1 MGLVRWHRASISL
14 STEEESD
21 SSKTKQIKRK
31 ADIRKLALGAM
42 LSLALG
48 VITTTYLIELQDLRN
63 KILGFFLS
71 FAPSL
76 YVAGT
81 CIVKVLPD
89 LLQSRGS
96 KYLKEVKKFDK
107 TGRPDFSQRT
117 GFMGEV
123 KKEIEYLFDFLRLT
137 HYSDDKMKKRR
148 LIHLAVFI
156 DDLDRCDKS
165 TVMKVLQAS
174 ILLLV

>member
-1 MGLVRWHRASISL
+1 MYSGTDLLWASLLDKLWMEVEAVCGPGAVRLHRASISL

-31 ADIRKLALGAM
+31 AAIRKLALGAM

-81 CIVKVLPD
+81 FIVKVLPD

-96 KYLKEVKKFDK
+96 KYLKEVKKIIK
-107 TGRPDFSQRT
+107 ITFS
-117 GFMGEV
+117 
-123 KKEIEYLFDFLRLT
+123 
-137 HYSDDKMKKRR
+137 
-148 LIHLAVFI
+148 
-156 DDLDRCDKS
+156 
-165 TVMKVLQAS
+165 
-174 ILLLV
+174 